1 MKKYIVVVV
10 LSIFAVSCKS
20 KAVAVQNSNKEIKEI
35 SPKEEKKIIENH
47 YKNTLDFSTLYIKAS
62 ARYADEKQS
71 QNVTAEIKIEK
82 DKQILVSVRFLGIT
96 MAKALITP
104 TTVSYYEKIKSTYYE
119 GDFTSLSQ
127 WLGTE
132 LNYSKVQNLLVGE
145 ALDDLRDGKYTQTI
159 VENLLRLDD
168 EKSASLKKSFYLDT
182 EKYLVQKEE
191 ISQPAQNILLQ
202 ILYSDNKVFNQ
213 GTLPTTVEINAIQPK
228 GKTNINL
235 NYNNISFNE
244 ELSFPY
250 SVPSGYKKVIIK

>member
-1 MKKYIVVVV
+1 MKKYIVVV
-10 LSIFAVSCKS
+10 LLLIFVVSCKS
-20 KAVAVQNSNKEIKEI
+20 KAVAVQNSNKEVKEI

>member
-1 MKKYIVVVV
+1 MKKYIALV
-10 LSIFAVSCKS
+10 LVTAFMVSCKS
-20 KAVAVQNSNKEIKEI
+20 KAVAVQNNNGNTEVITKEDKKAVEKHYDNK
-35 SPKEEKKIIENH
+35 
-47 YKNTLDFSTLYIKAS
+47 LDFSTLYIKAS

-71 QNVTAEIKIEK
+71 QNVTADIRIEK

-104 TTVSYYEKIKSTYYE
+104 TTVSYYEKINSTYYE
-119 GDFTSLSQ
+119 GDFTSLSK

-132 LNYSKVQNLLVGE
+132 LDYSKVQNLLVGE
-145 ALDDLRDGKYTQTI
+145 ALDDLRKGKYTQTI
-159 VENLLRLDD
+159 VDNLFKLEDLK
-168 EKSASLKKSFYLDT
+168 EANIKKSFYLDAD
-182 EKYLVQKEE
+182 KYLLQKEE
-191 ISQPAQNILLQ
+191 ISQPMENRMLQ
-202 ILYSDNKVFNQ
+202 ISYGDSKVFNQ
-213 GTLPTTVEINAIQPK
+213 GTLPTSIEINAIQPK

>member
-1 MKKYIVVVV
+1 MKKYITLV
-10 LSIFAVSCKS
+10 LLTVFMVSCKS
-20 KAVAVQNSNKEIKEI
+20 KAVAVQNNKGTEEVVVTKEDKKAI
-35 SPKEEKKIIENH
+35 EKH
-47 YKNTLDFSTLYIKAS
+47 YDNKLDFSTLYIKAS
-62 ARYADEKQS
+62 ARYVDEKQS
-71 QNVTAEIKIEK
+71 QNVTAEIRIEK

-104 TTVSYYEKIKSTYYE
+104 TTVSYYEKINSTYYE
-119 GDFTSLSQ
+119 GDFSSLSK

-132 LNYSKVQNLLVGE
+132 LDYSKVQNLLVGE
-145 ALDDLRDGKYTQTI
+145 ALDDLRKGKYTQTI
-159 VENLLRLDD
+159 VENLFRLEDGK
-168 EKSASLKKSFYLDT
+168 EATIKKAFYLDS

-191 ISQPAQNILLQ
+191 ISQPSENRMLEIK
-202 ILYSDNKVFNQ
+202 YSDSKVFDQ
-213 GTLPTTVEINAIQPK
+213 GILPTGIEINAIQPK

>member
-1 MKKYIVVVV
+1 MKKYIAIV
-10 LSIFAVSCKS
+10 LISVFVISCKS
-20 KAVAVQNSNKEIKEI
+20 KAVAVQNSNEIKEI
-35 SPKEEKKIIENH
+35 SPKEEKKVIENH
-47 YKNTLDFSTLYIKAS
+47 YNNKLDFSTLYIKAS
-62 ARYADEKQS
+62 ARYVDEKQS

-104 TTVSYYEKIKSTYYE
+104 TAVSYYEKINSTYYD
-119 GDFTSLSQ
+119 GDFTTLSK

-132 LNYSKVQNLLVGE
+132 LDYSKVQNLLVGE
-145 ALDDLRDGKYTQTI
+145 ALDDLRKGKYTQTI
-159 VENLLRLDD
+159 VENLFRLED
-168 EKSASLKKSFYLDT
+168 EKETTIKKTFFLDP

-191 ISQPAQNILLQ
+191 ISQPTENRMLEIV
-202 ILYSDNKVFNQ
+202 YSDSKVFNQ
-213 GTLPTTVEINAIQPK
+213 GTLPTGIEINAIQPK

-235 NYNNISFNE
+235 NYNTISFNE